1 MILDL
6 KKTQDNTIK
15 IEDKIKR
22 PGQWTSTIEYSRT
35 QNIQEVNHHILLKNV
50 FSQKSSKA

>member
-50 FSQKSSKA
+50 FSQNSSKA